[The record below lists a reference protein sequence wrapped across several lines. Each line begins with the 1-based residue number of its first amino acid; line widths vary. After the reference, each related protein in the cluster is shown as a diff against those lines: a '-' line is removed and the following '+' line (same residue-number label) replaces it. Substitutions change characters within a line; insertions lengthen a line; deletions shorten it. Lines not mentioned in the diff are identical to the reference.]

1 MLVHSTL
8 RACGYIRVSTN
19 HPKQQ
24 SSLENQKKQI
34 LQYITKNN
42 FSFIDIYDDIKSG
55 TISNRDGLNRLKNHI
70 KKDVFDVIIVKD
82 ISRLTRDTSTAS
94 DIKKL
99 LTTHKKH
106 LIALDD
112 SINTIL
118 DYNSISKL
126 ISKAQFHEDESR
138 ALSNRMKN
146 SKLDNCYDGK
156 FNGSTPPYGY
166 YLKNFKLIK
175 RDDIS
180 PFIVK
185 RIFAEFIGGKS
196 FTQIAKG
203 LNKDKIQTP
212 SQLTKKSN
220 ATSQW
225 RDTTVRGILNNISY
239 CGHLLQHKT
248 IPLDLCDKRR
258 QSVPEEETILVE
270 NTHEAIISI
279 EQFELVKKKLASKIS
294 NKTRQSTYL
303 YSNVLYCMDCGS
315 KMHKRTSPKGEKYY
329 ICGTA
334 NKISSKLCSR
344 NTIKENY
351 LTNMIVEN
359 LNNYISTNN
368 INVLNKSITKYVE
381 DLVKSLKK
389 SYKDC
394 IIRIEMLEKQKAD
407 VISFFPTYISQQEYD
422 CYIKVRNDEI
432 SKLEV
437 EKLKYRTLI
446 NKISIK
452 ELIKL
457 VTDIKNKSISIENFN
472 SEILNIFVSK
482 IEFSKKKTPKIYYNC
497 NNSSR

>member
-1 MLVHSTL
+1 MASNL
-8 RACGYIRVSTN
+8 RACGYIRVSTQSI
-19 HPKQQ
+19 KQQ

-34 LQYITKNN
+34 LRYISKNN
-42 FSFIDIYDDIKSG
+42 FRYIDIYDDIKSG
-55 TISNRDGLNRLKNHI
+55 TLSNRTGLNKLIIDLKN
-70 KKDVFDVIIVKD
+70 DVFDVIIVKD

-99 LTTHKKH
+99 LTTHRKH
-106 LIALDD
+106 LISLDD

-118 DYNSISKL
+118 DSNSISKL

-138 ALSNRMKN
+138 ALSNRMKDT
-146 SKLDNCYDGK
+146 KLDNCYDGK
-156 FNGSTPPYGY
+156 FNGSIPPYGY

-196 FTQIAKG
+196 FTEIANS
-203 LNKDKIQTP
+203 LNDDKIQTP
-212 SQLTKKSN
+212 SKLTNKSN

-248 IPLDLCDKRR
+248 IPLGLCDKRR
-258 QSVPEEETILVE
+258 QSVPKEETILVK

-279 EQFELVKKKLASKIS
+279 EDFELAKKKLLSKTS

-315 KMHKRTSPKGEKYY
+315 KMHKKTNTKGEKYY

-334 NKISSKLCSR
+334 NKKGIKFCSR
-344 NTIKENY
+344 NTIKEID
-351 LTNMIVEN
+351 LTNIIVKDI
-359 LNNYISTNN
+359 NNYISINN
-368 INVLNKSITKYVE
+368 INAINKNTDKYVR
-381 DLVKSLKK
+381 DLIKSLEK

-394 IIRIEMLEKQKAD
+394 TIRIETLENQKAD
-407 VISFFPTYISQQEYD
+407 AILLFPKYISQQEYD
-422 CYIKVRNDEI
+422 NFIKIRNDKI
-432 SKLEV
+432 SKINK
-437 EKLKYRTLI
+437 EKSKLHILI
-446 NKISIK
+446 NRIST
-452 ELIKL
+452 ENLTKL
-457 VTDIKNKSISIENFN
+457 VDDVKNSSISVENFN
-472 SEILNIFVSK
+472 QEVLNTLISR
-482 IEFSKKKTPKIYYNC
+482 IEFSKKKTPRIYYNC
-497 NNSSR
+497 NNSNK